1 MSNEGRKALPLTKD
15 CSEKEIEMKKR
26 KLGKENCRKAA
37 VAAISIMAA
46 AGLVIPGALG
56 MSGTTSAKGIPY
68 GVADT
73 GE

>member
-1 MSNEGRKALPLTKD
+1 MR
-15 CSEKEIEMKKR
+15 KR
-26 KLGKENCRKAA
+26 KLGKENRRKAA

-46 AGLVIPGALG
+46 AGLVLPGAIG
-56 MSGTTSAKGIPY
+56 QSGTMSAKGIPY